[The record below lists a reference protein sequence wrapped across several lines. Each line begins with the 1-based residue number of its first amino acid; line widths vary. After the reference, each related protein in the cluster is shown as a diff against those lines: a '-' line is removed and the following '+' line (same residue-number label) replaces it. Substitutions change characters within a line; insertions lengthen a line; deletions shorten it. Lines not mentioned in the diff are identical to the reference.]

1 MECGWAKEY
10 HDGLNERANLM
21 KEIINKLSPYNIFNY
36 LLPGTVLVA
45 LTEAFTSF
53 SFAQDDLL
61 IAMFLYYFI
70 GLIISRIGSL
80 FVEPSL
86 RWTRFIRF
94 ADYEDYVE
102 ASKSDPTIETLS
114 EQNNMY
120 RTLCCLPIILIVLK
134 ICETIKENS
143 ILWSDE
149 AVGFILLVGMLT
161 LLLFAYKK
169 QTNYIVQRTKIALK
183 KE

>member
-1 MECGWAKEY
+1 
-10 HDGLNERANLM
+10 M
-21 KEIINKLSPYNIFNY
+21 KEIINKLSSYNLFNY

-53 SFAQDDLL
+53 SFPQVDLL
-61 IAMFLYYFI
+61 IALFLYYFI

-80 FVEPSL
+80 FVEPFL

-102 ASKSDPTIETLS
+102 ASKSDSTIETLS

-120 RTLCCLPIILIVLK
+120 RTLCCLPIILIFLK
-134 ICETIKENS
+134 GCEKIKEKF
-143 ILWSDE
+143 LWSDDGI
-149 AVGFILLVGMLT
+149 GFILMLGMLI

-169 QTNYIVQRTKIALK
+169 QTRYIVKRIELALNK
-183 KE
+183 D